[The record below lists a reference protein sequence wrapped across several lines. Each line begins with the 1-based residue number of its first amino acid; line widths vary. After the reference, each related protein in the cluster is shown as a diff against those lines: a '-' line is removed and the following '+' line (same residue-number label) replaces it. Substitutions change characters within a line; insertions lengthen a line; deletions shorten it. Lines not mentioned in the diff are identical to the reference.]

1 MPILAENIERFLT
14 PSKTFIETGTLW
26 GDGIQA
32 ALDAGAERVWSIDS
46 DLQAIKKAQ
55 ERFAGMPN
63 VRLICDNSVAGLE
76 RLFRDSEARAQMG
89 APTIW
94 LDAHGSHDS
103 PVLEELTVIRNA
115 DLPTPNILIDDMRLM
130 PWWGVEIS
138 TLMDSVRSV
147 YNLYHID
154 YVDGCGQ
161 RPRDPGMY
169 PKDIMVAYVE
179 RS

>member
-1 MPILAENIERFLT
+1 MPILAETIKRFLT
-14 PSKTFIETGTLW
+14 PNKTFVETGTLW

-32 ALDAGAERVWSIDS
+32 ALDAGAERIWSIDEN
-46 DLQAIKKAQ
+46 LQAVKKAQ

-63 VRLICDNSVAGLE
+63 VQLIHDNSVAALE
-76 RLFRDSEARAQMG
+76 RLFQDTEARDQMG

-94 LDAHGSHDS
+94 LDAHGTRTS
-103 PVLEELTVIRNA
+103 PILEELTVIRNA

-130 PWWGVEIS
+130 PWWGVEVGM
-138 TLMDSVRSV
+138 LMDKIRSI

-169 PKDIMVAYVE
+169 KKDIMVAYVE
-179 RS
+179 RD